1 MTLRLRLQISDMNIA
16 VPGGP
21 IVLMETWTTIPALIS
36 VKLTWSN
43 GDTSSEI
50 DAVVGNHP
58 LIPKLNPFQRVR
70 LWSDDLGIPLWIGRI
85 MIVKPSFNASLQGA
99 IGGVSGQPF
108 TWEIYA
114 RDYMY
119 SLIDNFVQ
127 ANKMSATVPFTAAQD
142 ATYVPI
148 YFGGDSDV
156 PPPLNQGFTSASR
169 FQIIS
174 DLVTNLTGQD
184 GFRSVTMPYG
194 ADSVQIERNYMRTPQ
209 QTVSDAVF
217 LLANEAPWDNIP
229 SGIGFV
235 FRVAPPGEM
244 GDGAIFQ
251 YFQRGGLEWD
261 STQTF
266 GWATPASSAIIPI
279 LSFHSEQEGINIFS
293 RSRVLGK
300 GLSSQPSQTLTVPGM
315 EDTWNPG
322 NNQFM
327 VTRETTSYDDILANM
342 NDLENR
348 ATTHLTTLPSAF
360 RGPAIGQIQVIG
372 VPQNAAGVVPIPG
385 DVIELN
391 PAPPDLTDSDTGN
404 RFVIDQWIYEWPDG
418 LSTYILN
425 RRPRATNVSLL
436 RTLARRGLGLLT
448 KIKNYNDTFWFT
460 DLPTSSSLS
469 ISVTINHQFGVI
481 PRSVQVYAC
490 AGSDDL
496 TSNNPPSAILI
507 PNWYYIP
514 DGSAE
519 GDAGSVGVQIVST
532 TTTHVILNVS
542 KRFGYSAGASP
553 GRWLGVDT
561 GDALRVVIEP

>member
-1 MTLRLRLQISDMNIA
+1 MTLRLKLQISDMNIIS
-16 VPGGP
+16 PGGP
-21 IVLMETWTTIPALIS
+21 LILLENWTTIPALIS

-70 LWSDDLGIPLWIGRI
+70 LWSDDLGMPLWIGRI

-99 IGGVSGQPF
+99 MGSASGRAF

-119 SLIDNFVQ
+119 ALIDNFVQ
-127 ANKMSATVPFTAAQD
+127 ADKMSATVPFTAAPD

-148 YFGGDSDV
+148 YFGDPLSGPE
-156 PPPLNQGFTSASR
+156 PPAKEGFKQTSR
-169 FQIIS
+169 FHIIS
-174 DLVTNLTGQD
+174 DLVTHLTGQD

-194 ADSVQIERNYMRTPQ
+194 ADNFLIERNYMRTPQ

-229 SGIGFV
+229 SGLGFV
-235 FRVAPPGEM
+235 FRVAPPGQM
-244 GDGAIFQ
+244 GDGAVFQ
-251 YFQRGGLEWD
+251 YFQRGALEWD

-266 GWATPASSAIIPI
+266 GWASPASPAIIPI
-279 LSFHSEQEGINIFS
+279 LTFHNEQEGINIFS

-315 EDTWNPG
+315 EDTWNPAAD
-322 NNQFM
+322 QFM
-327 VTRETTSYDDILANM
+327 ITRETTSYDDVLAAL

-348 ATTHLTTLPSAF
+348 ASSHLVTLPSAF

-372 VPQNAAGVVPIPG
+372 VPQDATGVVPIPG

-391 PAPPDLTDSDTGN
+391 PAPPDLTDPETGN
-404 RFVIDQWIYEWPDG
+404 KFVIDQWIYEWPEG

-448 KIKNYNDTFWFT
+448 KIKNYNDTFWFVPGG
-460 DLPTSSSLS
+460 DGGSGAP
-469 ISVTINHQFGVI
+469 GV
-481 PRSVQVYAC
+481 
-490 AGSDDL
+490 GSGGGGGGG
-496 TSNNPPSAILI
+496 
-507 PNWYYIP
+507 
-514 DGSAE
+514 GS
-519 GDAGSVGVQIVST
+519 
-532 TTTHVILNVS
+532 
-542 KRFGYSAGASP
+542 
-553 GRWLGVDT
+553 W
-561 GDALRVVIEP
+561 